1 MDLRDFLGQFAAA
14 GMLRKIRTAVDPE
27 LELAAL
33 CRREF
38 AKENNAALLFEELAG
53 NRFRAAA
60 NLFGAEARMAGMLR
74 CANFDQFA
82 EKLRVELRKRHGTAA
97 ERLKNMAQCAAG
109 HAAVPTPLWCRQPD
123 ATLLELPAIKSWPEE
138 GNPYLT
144 LPLVVS
150 RHPQTGTQNL
160 GIYRVQ
166 ILNENQAA
174 INFQPG
180 SGAGEY
186 LMVAAETGERLPLA
200 LVFGGDPALY
210 WLAAAPLPKGCDEYG
225 LFRKLFCEEL
235 ALSPGNTQKLL
246 IPGDAEFVVEGFFT
260 PGRTCQEGPFG
271 NHTGHYVTRAD
282 CPVMEVTSIA
292 WRKQAI
298 MPLTVVGPPPSENIY
313 LGRVN
318 EILIREMLHIDF
330 PEILALHMPE
340 LTIFHGVALLQA
352 TLDDNGSALELIE
365 RLWQDSPLQNSR
377 LLILF
382 DADIDLADYG
392 RTYWRL
398 VNQLDGKRIHQ
409 RGKQLAID
417 ATGIDPQRLVVEDRA
432 TAELVKRR
440 HSAFEL

>member
-1 MDLRDFLGQFAAA
+1 
-14 GMLRKIRTAVDPE
+14 
-27 LELAAL
+27 
-33 CRREF
+33 
-38 AKENNAALLFEELAG
+38 
-53 NRFRAAA
+53 
-60 NLFGAEARMAGMLR
+60 
-74 CANFDQFA
+74 
-82 EKLRVELRKRHGTAA
+82 
-97 ERLKNMAQCAAG
+97 
-109 HAAVPTPLWCRQPD
+109 
-123 ATLLELPAIKSWPEE
+123 
-138 GNPYLT
+138 
-144 LPLVVS
+144 
-150 RHPQTGTQNL
+150 
-160 GIYRVQ
+160 
-166 ILNENQAA
+166 
-174 INFQPG
+174 
-180 SGAGEY
+180 
-186 LMVAAETGERLPLA
+186 
-200 LVFGGDPALY
+200 
-210 WLAAAPLPKGCDEYG
+210 
-225 LFRKLFCEEL
+225 
-235 ALSPGNTQKLL
+235 
-246 IPGDAEFVVEGFFT
+246 
-260 PGRTCQEGPFG
+260 
-271 NHTGHYVTRAD
+271 
-282 CPVMEVTSIA
+282 
-292 WRKQAI
+292 

-352 TLDDNGSALELIE
+352 TLDENGSALELIE